1 MDEKISMENL
11 KIYEEKKRHLEKTLI
26 SSLKF
31 EWIIYCWKSIFSQLF
46 ENFRNENFYEI
57 VENLF
62 KFSNGFFIFTI
73 WEKYFEREILRKL
86 ISNFFQKYLI
96 SKRSNSI
103 ITEQKKSINEY
114 YLGRRNTLPWICFHH
129 VVYVYF
135 FVSIPFFSLA
145 KLLYLCR
152 FKFISAI
159 LLWHNHIKHK
169 TSFLLFYL
177 LGKLNTSF

>member
-73 WEKYFEREILRKL
+73 
-86 ISNFFQKYLI
+86 
-96 SKRSNSI
+96 
-103 ITEQKKSINEY
+103 
-114 YLGRRNTLPWICFHH
+114 
-129 VVYVYF
+129 
-135 FVSIPFFSLA
+135 
-145 KLLYLCR
+145 
-152 FKFISAI
+152 
-159 LLWHNHIKHK
+159 
-169 TSFLLFYL
+169 
-177 LGKLNTSF
+177 